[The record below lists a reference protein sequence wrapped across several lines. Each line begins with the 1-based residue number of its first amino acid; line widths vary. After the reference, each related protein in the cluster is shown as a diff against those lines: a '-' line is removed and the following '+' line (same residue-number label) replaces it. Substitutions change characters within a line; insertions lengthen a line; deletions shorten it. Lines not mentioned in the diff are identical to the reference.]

1 MPNFMEI
8 QVGLCVLTAQW
19 KGIVSVPASTWP
31 GSRSLSSTPG
41 PVFPEVV
48 HKGPSLNF
56 QGAPYTFVL
65 CESAKPTVFEYPH
78 CHSYL
83 TV

>member
-1 MPNFMEI
+1 MEI
-8 QVGLCVLTAQW
+8 QVGVYVLTAQW
-19 KGIVSVPASTWP
+19 RGIVSAPASTWP

-41 PVFPEVV
+41 TVFPEVV